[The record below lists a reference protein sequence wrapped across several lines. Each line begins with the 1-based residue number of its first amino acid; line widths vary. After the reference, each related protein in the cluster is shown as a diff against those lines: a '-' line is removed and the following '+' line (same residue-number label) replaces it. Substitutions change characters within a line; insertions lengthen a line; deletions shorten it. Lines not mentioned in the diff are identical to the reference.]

1 MTQNGRIFF
10 MSDNKHKGKEEELT
24 EGIAK
29 GLAESITKIARKMK
43 QAGKTV
49 SAITELT
56 GLPIEEIEQL

>member
-1 MTQNGRIFF
+1 

-29 GLAESITKIARKMK
+29 GLDESITKIARKMK